1 MPRLLLCYHFF
12 HPDDVVSA
20 RMFTDLAVEQTRRG
34 WQVSVLT
41 SNRLWRDPHAQL
53 PRFERWNDVEIH
65 RVFRPPWDQA
75 RPFERLGNSAWM
87 LAAWL
92 ARARLPCGA
101 QPERHAVSTP
111 SSSVRIRRSRR

>member
-20 RMFTDLAVEQTRRG
+20 RLYTDLAQEMRARG

-41 SNRLWRDPHAQL
+41 SNRLWRDPRAEL
-53 PRFERWNDVEIH
+53 PREESWNGIEIH

-75 RPFERLGNSAWM
+75 RPLERLANSGWM
-87 LAAWL
+87 VAAWL
-92 ARARLPCGA
+92 ARARGLGA
-101 QPERHAVSTP
+101 ST
-111 SSSVRIRRSRR
+111 RL

>member
-87 LAAWL
+87 LASWL
-92 ARARLPCGA
+92 ARARSLGA
-101 QPERHAVSTP
+101 QRDGA
-111 SSSVRIRRSRR
+111 